1 MNVIQII
8 KYALMLVLIKAQAV
22 TKSGEVKMNKL
33 FNSNLLKNALLSSI
47 LLACS
52 LPVFAE
58 PDPKLWPVMK
68 EAFFEKRA
76 MIEADFMK
84 IDAPRRAESGAQ
96 VPVTYTINNAAAKG
110 VKIVKLYAFV
120 DANPIPLTA
129 TYHLTDNLGS
139 FNLSTR
145 IRFETDAFVRLVGET
160 ADGKLYL
167 ASREIRA
174 AGGCGGTV
182 DGDEAVIRA
191 SAGKIKFK
199 VEDGVKMG
207 SATPVTFNIKHPMR
221 TGLQR
226 ELVSQGFV
234 PAFYINKAEFTYNDK
249 TLMTVDVGVGTAE
262 DPYFKFD
269 FVPSAPG
276 KLSVVATDNEG
287 KSFTQA
293 VEVKS

>member
-1 MNVIQII
+1 MKV
-8 KYALMLVLIKAQAV
+8 
-22 TKSGEVKMNKL
+22 NKL
-33 FNSNLLKNALLSSI
+33 FFGAVLATSLLMSAT
-47 LLACS
+47 A
-52 LPVFAE
+52 FAE

-68 EAFFEKRA
+68 EAFFEKRP
-76 MIEADFMK
+76 MTEVSFMK

-96 VPVTYTINNAAAKG
+96 VPVTYSIDNKAANG
-110 VKIVKLYAFV
+110 VKITKLYAFV

-129 TYHLTDNLGS
+129 TYHLTDALGD

-145 IRFETDAFVRLVGET
+145 IRFETDAFVRLVGED
-160 ADGKLYL
+160 AAGKLYL

-182 DGDEAVIRA
+182 DGDEAQIRA

-199 VEDGVKMG
+199 VEDPVKIG
-207 SATPVTFNIKHPMR
+207 AETATTFNIKHPMR

-234 PAFYINKAEFTYNDK
+234 PAFYINKAAFNYNGK
-249 TLMTVDVGVGTAE
+249 PVLTVDVGVGTAE
-262 DPYFKFD
+262 DPYFKFN
-269 FVPSAPG
+269 FVPTEPG
-276 KLSVVATDNEG
+276 KLEAVATDNEG
-287 KSFTQA
+287 KAFTKD

>member
-1 MNVIQII
+1 MYINCGFGGCMKLSKMIFA
-8 KYALMLVLIKAQAV
+8 AL
-22 TKSGEVKMNKL
+22 SG
-33 FNSNLLKNALLSSI
+33 AI
-47 LLACS
+47 LLASS

-58 PDPKLWPVMK
+58 ADPKLWPVMK
-68 EAFFEKRA
+68 EAFFAKRE
-76 MIEADFMK
+76 MTEANFIK

-96 VPVTYTINNAAAKG
+96 VPVTYSIDNAAANG
-110 VKIVKLYAFV
+110 VVIKKLYAFV

-129 TYHLTDNLGS
+129 TYHLTDALGN
-139 FNLSTR
+139 FQLSTR

-182 DGDEAVIRA
+182 DADEAAIRA

-199 VEDGVKMG
+199 VDDPVKIG
-207 SATPVTFNIKHPMR
+207 SASSTTFNIKHPMR

-226 ELVSQGFV
+226 ELVSQGFI
-234 PAFYINKAEFTYNDK
+234 PAFYINKAAFTYNGK
-249 TLMTVDVGVGTAE
+249 PVMTIDVGVGTAE
-262 DPYFKFD
+262 DPYFKFN
-269 FVPSAPG
+269 FVPDAPG
-276 KLSVVATDNEG
+276 KLEVVATDNEG
-287 KSFTQA
+287 KSFTEA

>member
-1 MNVIQII
+1 MKLSKMIFT
-8 KYALMLVLIKAQAV
+8 ALTGA
-22 TKSGEVKMNKL
+22 
-33 FNSNLLKNALLSSI
+33 I
-47 LLACS
+47 LLAS
-52 LPVFAE
+52 SVFAFAE

-68 EAFFEKRA
+68 EAFFAKRE
-76 MIEADFMK
+76 IKEVDFIK

-96 VPVTYTINNAAAKG
+96 VPVTYSIDNAAANG
-110 VKIVKLYAFV
+110 VVIKKLYAFV

-129 TYHLTDNLGS
+129 TYHLTEALGN
-139 FNLSTR
+139 FQLSTR

-182 DGDEAVIRA
+182 DADEAAIRA

-199 VEDGVKMG
+199 VDDPVKIGGVT
-207 SATPVTFNIKHPMR
+207 STTFNIKHPMR

-226 ELVSQGFV
+226 ELVSQGFI
-234 PAFYINKAEFTYNDK
+234 PAFYINKAAFNYNGK
-249 TLMTVDVGVGTAE
+249 NVLTVDVGVGTAE
-262 DPYFKFD
+262 DPYFKFN
-269 FVPSAPG
+269 FVPDAPG
-276 KLSVVATDNEG
+276 KLEVTATDNEG
-287 KSFTQA
+287 KAFTEA

>member
-1 MNVIQII
+1 MKI
-8 KYALMLVLIKAQAV
+8 KPSFYAVLLGA
-22 TKSGEVKMNKL
+22 
-33 FNSNLLKNALLSSI
+33 SI
-47 LLACS
+47 LVSAS
-52 LPVFAE
+52 FSAFAE
-58 PDPKLWPVMK
+58 SDPKLWGVMK
-68 EAFFEKRA
+68 EAFFAKRE
-76 MIEADFMK
+76 MTEVTFMK
-84 IDAPRRAESGAQ
+84 IEAPRRAESGAQ
-96 VPVTYTINNAAAKG
+96 VPVTYTIDNAAAKG
-110 VKIVKLYAFV
+110 VKIVKLYSFV

-129 TYHLTDNLGS
+129 TYHLTDNLGN

-145 IRFETDAFVRLVGET
+145 IRFETDAFVRLVGEDS
-160 ADGKLYL
+160 AGKLYL

-199 VEDGVKMG
+199 VDDPVKIG
-207 SATPVTFNIKHPMR
+207 SATAATFNIKHPMR

-234 PAFYINKAEFTYNDK
+234 PAFYINKTEFKYNGK
-249 TLMTVDVGVGTAE
+249 PVMTVDVGVGTAE

-269 FVPSAPG
+269 FVPDAPG
-276 KLSVVATDNEG
+276 KLEVLATDNEG
-287 KSFTQA
+287 KSFTQE

>member
-1 MNVIQII
+1 MRF
-8 KYALMLVLIKAQAV
+8 
-22 TKSGEVKMNKL
+22 NKL
-33 FNSNLLKNALLSSI
+33 ICTALASAI

-68 EAFFEKRA
+68 EAFFAKRE
-76 MIEADFMK
+76 MQEVDFIK

-96 VPVTYTINNAAAKG
+96 VPVTYSVDNVAAKG
-110 VKIVKLYAFV
+110 VKIIKLYVFV
-120 DANPIPLTA
+120 DANPNPLTA
-129 TYHLTDNLGS
+129 TSHLTDMLGN
-139 FNLSTR
+139 FQLSTR

-160 ADGKLYL
+160 AEGKLYV

-182 DGDEAVIRA
+182 DGDEAAIRA

-199 VEDGVKMG
+199 VEDPVKIG
-207 SATPVTFNIKHPMR
+207 DATAATFNIKHPMR

-234 PAFYINKAEFTYNDK
+234 PAFYIKKSEFTYNGK
-249 TLMTVDVGVGTAE
+249 PVLMIDVGVGTAE
-262 DPYFKFD
+262 DPYFKFN
-269 FVPSAPG
+269 FVPNAPG
-276 KLSVVATDNEG
+276 KLEVTATDNEG
-287 KSFTQA
+287 KTFTQQ